1 MQLSAWPTATHPWE
15 TIRDLSLYAEHAGY
29 DGVWVMDHFMDNTD
43 EGGGHVHEGFSLL
56 AALAAV
62 VPRVRL
68 GSLVAGNLY
77 RHPAVLANQATTIDH
92 ISGGRF
98 VLGLGAGWQENEHR
112 QYGIE
117 LPPPG
122 PRLRRFEEACQVIR
136 ALRDEPVVDFEGAY
150 YHLHGARM
158 EPKPVGPM
166 PLMIGGAGEKVM
178 AGIIARQADEW
189 NVWGTPELFAHKTAV
204 MTRACEDAGRDPATL
219 RRSTQAL
226 VILGREPG
234 PQDGPRAIGGSIEQL
249 RDTVGRYADA
259 GLDELVVPD
268 AHLGGDPARSRELFD
283 VMVEVVRAVRPTG
296 TVGER
301 RPAPVRYA

>member
-15 TIRDLSLYAEHAGY
+15 TIRDLSLHAEQAGY
-29 DGVWVMDHFMDNTD
+29 DGVWVMDHFMDNTP
-43 EGGGHVHEGFSLL
+43 EGGGHVHEGFSVL

-117 LPPPG
+117 LPAPG
-122 PRLRRFEEACQVIR
+122 PRLRRFEEACQVVR
-136 ALRDEPVVDFEGAY
+136 LLRDEPVADFEGVY
-150 YHLHGARM
+150 YQLHSARM

-166 PLMIGGAGEKVM
+166 PLLIGGSGEKVM

-189 NVWGTPELFAHKTAV
+189 NVWGTPEFFAHKTAV
-204 MTRACEDAGRDPATL
+204 MTRACEDAGRDPSTL
-219 RRSTQAL
+219 RRSTQAF
-226 VILGREPG
+226 VVLGREPG
-234 PQDGPRAIGGSIEQL
+234 PQDGTRTIGGSLEQL
-249 RDTVGRYADA
+249 RDTVGRYAEA
-259 GLDELVVPD
+259 GLDELIVPD
-268 AHLGGDPARSRELFD
+268 AHLGGDAARSRELFD
-283 VMVEVVRAVRPTG
+283 AMADVVGPMRTVRPG
-296 TVGER
+296 
-301 RPAPVRYA
+301 RPG